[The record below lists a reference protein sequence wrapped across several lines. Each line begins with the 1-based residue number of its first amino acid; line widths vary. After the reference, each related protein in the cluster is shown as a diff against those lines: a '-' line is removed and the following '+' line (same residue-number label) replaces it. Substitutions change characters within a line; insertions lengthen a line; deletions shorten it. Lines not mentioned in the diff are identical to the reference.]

1 MIGCVRS
8 PTVREGKRRCLRSS
22 KVKAS
27 SIALPID
34 HPTRDAR
41 VGTPVG
47 RASDTGGLLHLLFEI
62 LIELF
67 RLVLRHAQALPI
79 ARLEMFCEIDDL
91 PDVISIV
98 SQLPIN
104 GLHDRMIL
112 AANFECAQ

>member
-27 SIALPID
+27 SIALP
-34 HPTRDAR
+34 H
-41 VGTPVG
+41 G

-67 RLVLRHAQALPI
+67 RLIPGHAQGLPI
-79 ARLEMFCEIDDL
+79 ARFEVLCEIDDL